1 VRRRRPASSTTP
13 TKPVAKHQPRD
24 PSRAFSAGA
33 AVVIQLAGHLLQVL
47 RRFHRQDQVVCG
59 LNGRG
64 EDLLIN
70 SIWARCPRRQRM
82 GLDDG
87 IASPWRDESANPTE
101 AAAWRCRSALITP
114 TMS

>member
-1 VRRRRPASSTTP
+1 M
-13 TKPVAKHQPRD
+13 
-24 PSRAFSAGA
+24 PSRRVPQLSFSSRVTYCRSSGDF
-33 AVVIQLAGHLLQVL
+33 IG
-47 RRFHRQDQVVCG
+47 QDQVECG

-64 EDLLIN
+64 KTSLLTY

-87 IASPWRDESANPTE
+87 IASPWRDESADPTE
-101 AAAWRCRSALITP
+101 AAAWRCRPALITP